1 MYNMYWNFEKAA
13 RIGARVVVAASLGAG
28 ALVGWL
34 IWG

>member
-13 RIGARVVVAASLGAG
+13 RIGARVVIGACLGVG
-28 ALVGWL
+28 LLVGWL